1 MQTETPT
8 LPPGAGMGSA
18 GAGSGLNF
26 SSHLAAARRR
36 VKPMALAAIA
46 VSIAGILVAFLWPPT
61 YRSTG
66 TILIEQ
72 QEIPTDF
79 VRSAVTSFADQRVQV
94 ISQRV
99 MTSANLLAVIEKF
112 NLFAGERDQTTREAL
127 VDAMRHDINLE
138 MISADVVDPR
148 QGRATKATIAFSVSY
163 DHRNPQTAARVAN
176 ELVSLYLSENIETR
190 KQLAA
195 DTAGF
200 LQGESE
206 RIGKRVSELE
216 QQIAVFKEKNSAK
229 LPELAQVNMQMLDR
243 GEQELRDIDTRTRSL
258 DQQLLFLDAQLAQM
272 NPTGAVYT
280 ETGERVLSS
289 ADRLKVLRS
298 QYASAAA
305 EYKPDHPDV
314 VRLKRAVESLEA
326 QGAAGG
332 TSGAE
337 GELARRL
344 TDARGELDVARK
356 RYSPEHP
363 DVNRLE
369 REVATLEDN
378 LRTNSNARVLA
389 PGLSEIADNP
399 AYIQLRTQREAARNE
414 RRSLLTQSAAVR
426 MRISELERRQ
436 AQAPTVERDYN
447 FMLRDLQ
454 GEQAKYN
461 ELRQKGMEAQLVENL
476 ETERK
481 GERFTLIE
489 PPVQAQEPIRPN
501 RKAILLLGFLLAVA
515 TALGLML
522 LLEANDTHVRD
533 RAHLVQLLGVAP
545 LAVIPFMDLPGDVKK
560 RRGTRIK
567 LVIGAVVATAAMAAV
582 IHIFV
587 RPLDV
592 VWLTALRRFG
602 G

>member
-389 PGLSEIADNP
+389 PGLPEIADNP

-501 RKAILLLGFLLAVA
+501 REAILLLGFLLAVA

>member
-501 RKAILLLGFLLAVA
+501 REAILLLGFLLAVA

>member
-326 QGAAGG
+326 QGVAGG
-332 TSGAE
+332 TSRAE
-337 GELARRL
+337 GDLARRL

-592 VWLTALRRFG
+592 VWLAALRRFG

>member
-326 QGAAGG
+326 QGVAGG
-332 TSGAE
+332 TSGTE
-337 GELARRL
+337 GDLARRL

-378 LRTNSNARVLA
+378 LRSNSNARVLA
-389 PGLSEIADNP
+389 PGLPVIADNP
-399 AYIQLRTQREAARNE
+399 VYIQLRTQREAARNE

-545 LAVIPFMDLPGDVKK
+545 LAVIPFMDLPSDFKK

>member
-326 QGAAGG
+326 QGVAGG
-332 TSGAE
+332 TSGTE
-337 GELARRL
+337 GDLVRRL